1 MKRSSSAVLLH
12 AATCTL
18 HRVTRII
25 SMPRI
30 DDYINAKKIAVEAL
44 SRVPFETIL
53 EQTGF
58 ESASE
63 NTFRIPFL
71 DRNYVVTYP
80 QFEFKD
86 SAAAD
91 QAVPLQEQVL
101 ILHYM
106 LAAEMPASSRHWI
119 SYREIPG
126 AAFYFGA
133 FVKRA
138 VAPLKKVFGLNIAG
152 FAKAARKLNA
162 AEIDHGDAGFEFRV
176 LPAVSLRLIIW
187 SGDEEFAPEANIL
200 FDKNIGRI
208 LSPEDVAWLAGMV
221 VYRLIGLAR

>member
-1 MKRSSSAVLLH
+1 VKRSSSAALLNPP
-12 AATCTL
+12 
-18 HRVTRII
+18 TRII
-25 SMPRI
+25 IMPRI

-44 SRVPFETIL
+44 SRVPFETISK
-53 EQTGF
+53 QTGF
-58 ESASE
+58 ASPTE

-71 DRNYVVTYP
+71 DRIYLVDYP
-80 QFEFKD
+80 RFEFKD
-86 SAAAD
+86 SATPD
-91 QAVPLQEQVL
+91 KEIPLQEQVL

-106 LAAEMPASSRHWI
+106 LAGEMPPPARHWI

-138 VAPLKKVFGLNIAG
+138 VEPLKKVFGINIAG
-152 FAKAARKLNA
+152 FSKAARKLNG
-162 AEIDHGDAGFEFRV
+162 AEIDNGDAGFEFRV
-176 LPAVSLRLIIW
+176 LPGVSLQLIIW
-187 SGDEEFAPEANIL
+187 SGDDEFPPEANIL
-200 FDKNIGRI
+200 FDNDIGQI